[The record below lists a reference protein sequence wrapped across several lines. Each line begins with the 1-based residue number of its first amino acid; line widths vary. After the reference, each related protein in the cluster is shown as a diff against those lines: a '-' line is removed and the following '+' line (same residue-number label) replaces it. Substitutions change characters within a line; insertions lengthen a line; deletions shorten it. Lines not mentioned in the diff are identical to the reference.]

1 MELEPNTNPP
11 TAAPYTSCSSPR
23 IAEARKK
30 AMEAAAAG
38 ELGPIKELCDIDF
51 ADFRHGILRKA
62 AQHGKVHII
71 IYLSERGHL
80 PGVEALHISARAGQ
94 TLALRHMT
102 NMGLRRL
109 WSSSLLLDG
118 VQSGELST
126 VQYLIDNGC
135 PSDSRACAAAAAA
148 GNMEL
153 FRSLTDKGVR
163 FDSEAAAQAALHG
176 HSAIFRYLHE
186 NKCPLP
192 ANLVD
197 KVASGGSI
205 ELMDF
210 IRGAGFQA
218 DKGTCETA
226 LLNGHDD
233 LFRHLAET
241 GCPWDEEEC
250 FTAATRGSAPIYRVM
265 KLFAELQAKS
275 EGEGKE

>member
-1 MELEPNTNPP
+1 MELQANTNPP

-38 ELGPIKELCDIDF
+38 ELGAIKDLNDMDF
-51 ADFRHGILRKA
+51 NDFRHGILRTA

-71 IYLSERGHL
+71 IYCSERGYL

-135 PSDSRACAAAAAA
+135 PGDSRACAAAAAG
-148 GNMEL
+148 GNLEL

-163 FDSEAAAQAALHG
+163 FDSEAATQAALHG
-176 HSAIFRYLHE
+176 HPAIFRYLHE

-192 ANLVD
+192 ADLVD
-197 KVASGGSI
+197 KVATGGSI
-205 ELMDF
+205 ELMDY
-210 IRGAGFQA
+210 IRGAGFQV
-218 DKGTCETA
+218 DKATCETA

-250 FTAATRGSAPIYRVM
+250 FMAAMRGPAPISRAR
-265 KLFAELQAKS
+265 KHFAELRAKS
-275 EGEGKE
+275 KGDNKE